1 MATTILH
8 SVKPRDINPEARLP
22 ESDGKP
28 MAETDTHRTLMIDL
42 LTALDEHF
50 QSDPQVYVTG
60 NIFLYYRDEADVLQS
75 ISPDVLVVRGVEKK
89 IRRIYNMDVE
99 HKAPGVVIELTS
111 ISTKMEDLGN
121 KRFTYAYLGVKE
133 YFIFDPLS
141 ETVGPALRGF
151 RLEDGDYVSLPGTRM
166 SSEVLGLDLKVE
178 DGWLRLYDRKTG
190 KRLLTPRET
199 QEARRAAETKAAQE
213 SVARKSAEAKATQES
228 AARKSAEAKAT
239 QENTARL
246 TAEAEIL
253 RLREEL
259 ARYKAGNK

>member
-1 MATTILH
+1 MATSILH
-8 SVKPRDINPEARLP
+8 TAPLREANPEARLP

-28 MAETDTHRTLMIDL
+28 MAETDTHRSLMIDL

-50 QSDPQVYVTG
+50 QNDPLVYVSG

-99 HKAPGVVIELTS
+99 HKAPDVVIELTS

-141 ETVGPALRGF
+141 ETTGPALRGF
-151 RLEDGDYVSLPGTRM
+151 RLEDGDYVSLPPTRLR
-166 SSEVLGLDLKVE
+166 SDVLGLDLKVE
-178 DGWLRLYDRKTG
+178 DGWLRLFDRKTG

-199 QEARRAAETKAAQE
+199 QEARRVAEAAGKQE
-213 SVARKSAEAKATQES
+213 SVARKSAEAKASQES
-228 AARKSAEAKAT
+228 AARQA
-239 QENTARL
+239 
-246 TAEAEIL
+246 AEAEVL
-253 RLREEL
+253 LLREEL
-259 ARYKAGNK
+259 AKYKTGSK

>member
-1 MATTILH
+1 MATTILN
-8 SVKPRDINPEARLP
+8 SVKPRDNNPEARLP

-50 QSDPQVYVTG
+50 QNDPQIYVSG
-60 NIFLYYRDEADVLQS
+60 NIFLYYRDEAGVLQS
-75 ISPDVLVVRGVEKK
+75 ISPDILIVRGVEKK

-99 HKAPGVVIELTS
+99 RKAPDVVIELTS

-141 ETVGPALRGF
+141 ETVGPGLRGF
-151 RLEDGDYVSLPGTRM
+151 RLKDGEYESLPGTRLT
-166 SSEVLGLDLKVE
+166 SEVLGLDLKVE
-178 DGWLRLYDRKTG
+178 NGWLRLYDRKTG
-190 KRLLTPRET
+190 KRLLTQREGV
-199 QEARRAAETKAAQE
+199 EARHTAEMKA
-213 SVARKSAEAKATQES
+213 SQES
-228 AARKSAEAKAT
+228 AARH
-239 QENTARL
+239 
-246 TAEAEIL
+246 TAEAEVK

-259 ARYKAGNK
+259 AIYKAGGT

>member
-1 MATTILH
+1 MITGIQQKV
-8 SVKPRDINPEARLP
+8 SPQNINPEARLP

-50 QSDPQVYVTG
+50 QSDPQVYISG

-89 IRRIYNMDVE
+89 IRRIYNIDVE
-99 HKAPGVVIELTS
+99 RKAPDVVIELTS

-121 KRFTYAYLGVKE
+121 KRFTYAFLGVKE

-151 RLEDGDYVSLPGTRM
+151 RLEDGEYVSLPATRM

-190 KRLLTPRET
+190 KRLMTSREAR
-199 QEARRAAETKAAQE
+199 EARRAAEEKVKEE
-213 SVARKSAEAKATQES
+213 SGARQA
-228 AARKSAEAKAT
+228 
-239 QENTARL
+239 
-246 TAEAEIL
+246 AEAEVL
-253 RLREEL
+253 RLRDEL
-259 ARYKAGNK
+259 AKYKTGGK